1 MLKLKDPK
9 KLIYF
14 AFQICMVEPCDNEAE
29 KLYPTESNVIDVCQY
44 HFNLLEKEKYISW
57 KTSYYQPLQVLDVA

>member
-14 AFQICMVEPCDNEAE
+14 AFQICMIEPCENEAE
-29 KLYPTESNVIDVCQY
+29 KLYSTESNVIDVCEY
-44 HFNLLEKEKYISW
+44 HFKLLQKEKYIS
-57 KTSYYQPLQVLDVA
+57 